1 MMRAY
6 LHFHTTGDSSFS
18 CSHTIK
24 MMSEFMLNYNVN
36 YTNRTF
42 YRQFSR
48 VCDVIKIIEHHLRYK
63 LKHADV
69 TC

>member
-1 MMRAY
+1 
-6 LHFHTTGDSSFS
+6 
-18 CSHTIK
+18 
-24 MMSEFMLNYNVN
+24 MLNYNVN